1 MKDEIMGLKLSLDN
15 LSINCKEVSE
25 EIQNFVRNTVF
36 NVLKKRGVVI
46 GISGGIDSSVTAAI
60 CVHALGKEKVF
71 GILMPEKESSNDTL
85 DLSRIITDF
94 FGIDN
99 VLEDITP
106 ILDSA
111 GCYQRRNETIRKI
124 IPDFTDEWKFKIV
137 LPSLLDSD
145 SYRVFSLVAKSPNGE
160 IIRKRLHHT
169 TYLEILSA
177 TNFKQRVRKMIEYY
191 HADRLNYADVGTP
204 NRLEYDQGFFVK
216 NGDGSADIK
225 PIAHLYKTQIYQLAE
240 YYNIPEIIM
249 NHPPTTDTYSM
260 AQSQEEFFFSVPYDI
275 MDFCLYCY
283 NNDISPERCSKAI
296 SLDVDQVKRVYA
308 DIKNK
313 RRSSKYLHL
322 SPQLVEPVL
331 PN

>member
-1 MKDEIMGLKLSLDN
+1 MGLDLSLNN
-15 LSINCKEVSE
+15 LSINCEVVSE

-46 GISGGIDSSVTAAI
+46 GISGGIDSSVSTAI
-60 CVHALGKEKVF
+60 CVNALGKEKVF

-85 DLSRIITDF
+85 KLSRIITDF

-99 VLEDITP
+99 ILEDITP
-106 ILDSA
+106 ILEST
-111 GCYQRRNETIRKI
+111 GCYKRRNKAIKKI
-124 IPDFTDEWKFKIV
+124 FPDFTDEWKFKIV

-145 SYRVFSLVAKSPNGE
+145 SYRVFSLVAKSPNNK

-191 HADRLNYADVGTP
+191 HADRLNYADIGTP

-240 YYNIPEIIM
+240 YYNIPDIIK

-260 AQSQEEFFFSVPYDI
+260 AQSQEEFFFSVPYNI
-275 MDFCLYCY
+275 MDFCLYCL
-283 NNDISPERCSKAI
+283 NNDISPESCSNAI

-313 RRSSKYLHL
+313 RRSSRYLHL
-322 SPQLVEPVL
+322 SPQIAKKILS
-331 PN
+331 N

>member
-1 MKDEIMGLKLSLDN
+1 MESELSLDN
-15 LSINCKEVSE
+15 LSINCKDVSK
-25 EIQNFVRNTVF
+25 EIQEFVRNTVF

-60 CVHALGKEKVF
+60 CVNALGKERVF
-71 GILMPEKESSNDTL
+71 GILMPENESSEDTL
-85 DLSRIITDF
+85 ELSRVITDF

-111 GCYQRRNETIRKI
+111 GCYRRRNETIKKI
-124 IPDFTDEWKFKIV
+124 IPEYTDEWKFKIV

-145 SYRVFSLVAKSPNGE
+145 TYRVFSLVAESPDGE
-160 IIRKRLHHT
+160 VVRKRLNHK

-177 TNFKQRVRKMIEYY
+177 TNFKQRVRKMVEYF

-225 PIAHLYKTQIYQLAE
+225 PIAHLYKTQIYQLAK
-240 YYNIPEIIM
+240 YYNIPEVII

-260 AQSQEEFFFSVPYDI
+260 PQSQEEFYFSVPYDI

-283 NNDISPERCSKAI
+283 NNDINPERASKAI
-296 SLDVDQVKRVYA
+296 SLDVDQVNRVYT
-308 DIKNK
+308 DIQNK
-313 RRSSKYLHL
+313 RRSSRYLHL
-322 SPQLVEPVL
+322 SPQLVQPVL
-331 PN
+331 PS

>member
-1 MKDEIMGLKLSLDN
+1 MESELSLDN

-25 EIQNFVRNTVF
+25 EIQKFVRNTVF

-60 CVHALGKEKVF
+60 CVNALGKERVF
-71 GILMPEKESSNDTL
+71 GILMPEKESSEDTL
-85 DLSRIITDF
+85 ELSRVITDF

-106 ILDSA
+106 ILDST
-111 GCYQRRNETIRKI
+111 GCYRRRNETIRKI
-124 IPDFTDEWKFKIV
+124 IPEYTDEWKFKIV

-145 SYRVFSLVAKSPNGE
+145 SYRVFSLVAKSPDGK
-160 IIRKRLHHT
+160 IVKKRLNHT
-169 TYLEILSA
+169 NYLEILSA

-216 NGDGSADIK
+216 NGDGAADIK

-240 YYNIPEIIM
+240 YYKIPEIIV

-260 AQSQEEFFFSVPYDI
+260 PQSQEEFYFSVPYDI

-283 NNDISPERCSKAI
+283 NNDISPERASKTI

-308 DIKNK
+308 DIENK
-313 RRSSKYLHL
+313 RRSSRYLHL
-322 SPQLVEPVL
+322 SPQLVKPVFT
-331 PN
+331 N

>member
-1 MKDEIMGLKLSLDN
+1 MDSELSFDN
-15 LSINCKEVSE
+15 LRINCEEVAN
-25 EIQNFVRNTVF
+25 EIQEFVRKTVF
-36 NVLKKRGVVI
+36 DVLKKRGVVI

-60 CVHALGKEKVF
+60 CVHALGKERVF
-71 GILMPEKESSNDTL
+71 GILMPEKESSKDTL
-85 DLSRIITDF
+85 ELSNVLTDF

-99 VLEDITP
+99 VLEDISP

-111 GCYQRRNETIRKI
+111 GCYQRRNETIKKI
-124 IPDFTDEWKFKIV
+124 IPEFTDEWKFKIV
-137 LPSLLDSD
+137 LPSLLGSET
-145 SYRVFSLVAKSPNGE
+145 YRVFSLVTESSDGK
-160 IIRKRLHHT
+160 IIKKRLNHK

-177 TNFKQRVRKMIEYY
+177 TNFKQRVRKMVEYY

-216 NGDGSADIK
+216 NGDGAADIK

-240 YYNIPEIIM
+240 YYKIPEIIV

-260 AQSQEEFFFSVPYDI
+260 PQSQEEFYFSVPYKI

-283 NNDISPERCSKAI
+283 NNDITPDKASKAV
-296 SLDVDQVKRVYA
+296 SLDVEQVERVYN

-313 RRSSKYLHL
+313 RLTSRYLHL

-331 PN
+331 PK

>member
-1 MKDEIMGLKLSLDN
+1 MESELSLDN
-15 LSINCKEVSE
+15 LNINCQEISE
-25 EIQNFVRNTVF
+25 EIQEFVRNTVS

-60 CVHALGKEKVF
+60 CVHALGKERVF
-71 GILMPEKESSNDTL
+71 GVLMPEKESSKDTL
-85 DLSRIITDF
+85 NLSRIITDF
-94 FGIDN
+94 LEIDN
-99 VLEDITP
+99 VLEDITT
-106 ILDSA
+106 ILDST
-111 GCYQRRNETIRKI
+111 GCYRRRNETIKKI
-124 IPDFTDEWKFKIV
+124 IPEFTDEWKFKIV

-145 SYRVFSLVAKSPNGE
+145 TYRVFSLVAESPNGE
-160 IIRKRLHHT
+160 IIKKRLNHT

-216 NGDGSADIK
+216 NGDGAADIK
-225 PIAHLYKTQIYQLAE
+225 PITHLYKTQIYQLAE
-240 YYNIPEIIM
+240 YYKIPEIIV

-260 AQSQEEFFFSVPYDI
+260 PQSQEEFFFSVPYDI

-283 NNDISPERCSKAI
+283 NNDINPERASKVI
-296 SLDVDQVKRVYA
+296 SLDPDQVKRIYT

-313 RRSSKYLHL
+313 RLSSRYLHL
-322 SPQLVEPVL
+322 SPQLVKSVL
-331 PN
+331 PK

>member
-1 MKDEIMGLKLSLDN
+1 MESELSLDN

-25 EIQNFVRNTVF
+25 EIQKFVRNTVF
-36 NVLKKRGVVI
+36 NELKKKGVVI

-60 CVHALGKEKVF
+60 CVNALGKERVF
-71 GILMPEKESSNDTL
+71 GILMPEKESSEDTL
-85 DLSRIITDF
+85 ELSKVITDF

-111 GCYQRRNETIRKI
+111 GCYQRRNETIKKI
-124 IPDFTDEWKFKIV
+124 IPEYTDEWKFKIV

-145 SYRVFSLVAKSPNGE
+145 IYRVFSLVAKSPDGK
-160 IIRKRLHHT
+160 IIKKRLNHT

-177 TNFKQRVRKMIEYY
+177 TNFKQRVRKMVEYY

-216 NGDGSADIK
+216 NGDGAADIK

-240 YYNIPEIIM
+240 YYKIPEIIV

-260 AQSQEEFFFSVPYDI
+260 PQSQEEFYFSVPYDI

-283 NNDISPERCSKAI
+283 NNDIGPEGASKAI
-296 SLDVDQVKRVYA
+296 ILDLDQVKRVYA
-308 DIKNK
+308 EIQNK

-322 SPQLVEPVL
+322 PPQLLKPVFI
-331 PN
+331 N

>member
-1 MKDEIMGLKLSLDN
+1 MDSELSFDN
-15 LSINCKEVSE
+15 LRINCEEVAN
-25 EIQNFVRNTVF
+25 EIQEFVRKTVF
-36 NVLKKRGVVI
+36 DVLKKRGVVI

-60 CVHALGKEKVF
+60 CVHALGKERVF
-71 GILMPEKESSNDTL
+71 GILMPEKESSKDTL
-85 DLSRIITDF
+85 ELSNVLTDF

-99 VLEDITP
+99 VLEDISP

-111 GCYQRRNETIRKI
+111 GCYQRRNETIKKI
-124 IPDFTDEWKFKIV
+124 IPEFTDEWKFKIV
-137 LPSLLDSD
+137 LPSLLGSET
-145 SYRVFSLVAKSPNGE
+145 YRVFSLVTESSDGK
-160 IIRKRLHHT
+160 IIKKRLNHK

-177 TNFKQRVRKMIEYY
+177 TNFKQRVRKMVEYY
-191 HADRLNYADVGTP
+191 HADRLNYAYVGTP

-216 NGDGSADIK
+216 NGDGAADIK

-240 YYNIPEIIM
+240 YYKIPEIIV

-260 AQSQEEFFFSVPYDI
+260 PQSQEEFYFSVPYKI

-283 NNDISPERCSKAI
+283 NNDITPDKASKTI
-296 SLDVDQVKRVYA
+296 SLGVDQVERVYN

-313 RRSSKYLHL
+313 RLTSRYLHL

-331 PN
+331 PK

>member
-1 MKDEIMGLKLSLDN
+1 MDSELSFDN
-15 LSINCKEVSE
+15 LRINCEEVAN
-25 EIQNFVRNTVF
+25 EIQEFVRKTVF
-36 NVLKKRGVVI
+36 DVLKKRGVVI

-60 CVHALGKEKVF
+60 CVHALGKERVF
-71 GILMPEKESSNDTL
+71 GILMPEKESSKDTL
-85 DLSRIITDF
+85 ELSNVLTDF

-99 VLEDITP
+99 VLEDISP

-111 GCYQRRNETIRKI
+111 GCYQRRNETIKKI
-124 IPDFTDEWKFKIV
+124 IPEFTDEWKFKIV
-137 LPSLLDSD
+137 LPSLLGSET
-145 SYRVFSLVAKSPNGE
+145 YRVFSLVTESSDGK
-160 IIRKRLHHT
+160 IIKKRLNHK

-177 TNFKQRVRKMIEYY
+177 TNFKQRVRKMVEYY

-216 NGDGSADIK
+216 NGDGAADIK

-240 YYNIPEIIM
+240 YYKIPEIIV

-260 AQSQEEFFFSVPYDI
+260 PQSQEEFYFSVPYKI

-283 NNDISPERCSKAI
+283 NNDITPDKASKTI
-296 SLDVDQVKRVYA
+296 SLGVDQVERVYN

-313 RRSSKYLHL
+313 RLTSRYLHL

-331 PN
+331 PK

>member
-1 MKDEIMGLKLSLDN
+1 MESELSLDN

-25 EIQNFVRNTVF
+25 EIQKFVRNTVF

-46 GISGGIDSSVTAAI
+46 GISGGIDSSVTTAI
-60 CVHALGKEKVF
+60 CVNALGKEKVF
-71 GILMPEKESSNDTL
+71 GILMPEKESSKDTL

-106 ILDSA
+106 ILDST
-111 GCYQRRNETIRKI
+111 GCYRRRNETIRKI
-124 IPDFTDEWKFKIV
+124 IPEYTDEWKFKIV

-145 SYRVFSLVAKSPNGE
+145 SYRVFSLVAKSPDGK
-160 IIRKRLHHT
+160 IVKKRLNHT

-216 NGDGSADIK
+216 NGDGAADIK

-240 YYNIPEIIM
+240 YYKIPEIIV

-260 AQSQEEFFFSVPYDI
+260 PQSQEEFYFSVPYDI

-283 NNDISPERCSKAI
+283 NNDISPERASKTI

-308 DIKNK
+308 DIENK
-313 RRSSKYLHL
+313 RRSSRYLHL
-322 SPQLVEPVL
+322 PPQLVKPVL
-331 PN
+331 TN

>member
-1 MKDEIMGLKLSLDN
+1 MGLELSLDN
-15 LSINCKEVSE
+15 LSINCKEISE
-25 EIQNFVRNTVF
+25 EIQDFVRNTVF

-46 GISGGIDSSVTAAI
+46 GISGGIDSSVSAAI

-99 VLEDITP
+99 ILEDITP
-106 ILDSA
+106 ILDST
-111 GCYQRRNETIRKI
+111 GCYQRRNETIKKI

-177 TNFKQRVRKMIEYY
+177 TNF
-191 HADRLNYADVGTP
+191 

-296 SLDVDQVKRVYA
+296 SLDVDQVNRVYA

-313 RRSSKYLHL
+313 RRSSRYLHL
-322 SPQLVEPVL
+322 SPQLVKPVL
-331 PN
+331 TD

>member
-1 MKDEIMGLKLSLDN
+1 MGSEPSLDN

-25 EIQNFVRNTVF
+25 EIQKFVRNTVY

-60 CVHALGKEKVF
+60 CVNALGKERVF
-71 GILMPEKESSNDTL
+71 GILMPEKESSEDTL
-85 DLSRIITDF
+85 DLSSVITDF
-94 FGIDN
+94 FKIDN

-111 GCYQRRNETIRKI
+111 GCYRRRNETIRKI
-124 IPDFTDEWKFKIV
+124 IPEYTDEWKFKIV

-145 SYRVFSLVAKSPNGE
+145 SYRVFSLVAMSPDGE
-160 IIRKRLHHT
+160 IVKKRLKHT
-169 TYLEILSA
+169 AYLEIVSA

-204 NRLEYDQGFFVK
+204 NMLEYDQGFFVK
-216 NGDGSADIK
+216 NGDGSADLK

-240 YYNIPEIIM
+240 YYRIPEIIV

-260 AQSQEEFFFSVPYDI
+260 PQSQEEFYFSVPYDI

-283 NNDISPERCSKAI
+283 NNDISPERASKAI

-308 DIKNK
+308 DIENK
-313 RRSSKYLHL
+313 RLSSRYLHL
-322 SPQLVEPVL
+322 SPQLVKPVL
-331 PN
+331 TN

>member
-1 MKDEIMGLKLSLDN
+1 MDSELSLDN
-15 LSINCKEVSE
+15 LNIDCEKTAI
-25 EIQNFVRNTVF
+25 EIQDFVKSTVF
-36 NVLKKRGVVI
+36 NVAKKKGVVI

-60 CVHALGKEKVF
+60 CVNALGKERVF
-71 GILMPEKESSNDTL
+71 GILMPEKESSQDTL
-85 DLSRIITDF
+85 DLSRVVTDF

-111 GCYQRRNETIRKI
+111 GCYRRRNETIKKI
-124 IPDFTDEWKFKIV
+124 IPDYNDEWIFKIV

-145 SYRVFSLVAKSPNGE
+145 TYRVFSLVAKSPDGE
-160 IIRKRLHHT
+160 IVKKRLNHT

-216 NGDGSADIK
+216 NGDGAADIK

-240 YYNIPEIIM
+240 YYKIPEIIV

-260 AQSQEEFFFSVPYDI
+260 PQSQEEFFFSVPYDI

-283 NNDISPERCSKAI
+283 NNDISTERASKVI
-296 SLDVDQVKRVYA
+296 SLDVDQVKRIYA

-313 RRSSKYLHL
+313 RLSSRYLHL
-322 SPQLVEPVL
+322 SPQLVKPVFT
-331 PN
+331 N

>member
-1 MKDEIMGLKLSLDN
+1 MESELSLDS
-15 LSINCKEVSE
+15 LRINCKEVSE
-25 EIQNFVRNTVF
+25 EIQKFVRNTVF
-36 NVLKKRGVVI
+36 NVLKKRGIVI

-60 CVHALGKEKVF
+60 CVNALGKERVF
-71 GILMPEKESSNDTL
+71 GILMPEKESSEDTL
-85 DLSRIITDF
+85 ELSRVITDF

-106 ILDSA
+106 ILDTT
-111 GCYQRRNETIRKI
+111 GCYHRRNETIKKI
-124 IPDFTDEWKFKIV
+124 IPEYTDEWKFKIV

-145 SYRVFSLVAKSPNGE
+145 TYRFFSLVTKSPDGK
-160 IIRKRLHHT
+160 IVKKRLNHT

-240 YYNIPEIIM
+240 FYKIPEIIV

-260 AQSQEEFFFSVPYDI
+260 PQSQEEFYFSVPYDI

-283 NNDISPERCSKAI
+283 NNDISPDRASKAI
-296 SLDVDQVKRVYA
+296 GLDVDQIKRVYA

-313 RRSSKYLHL
+313 RRSSRYLHL
-322 SPQLVEPVL
+322 SPQLVESVL
-331 PN
+331 SI

>member
-1 MKDEIMGLKLSLDN
+1 MGLELSLDN
-15 LSINCKEVSE
+15 LSINCKEVSD
-25 EIQNFVRNTVF
+25 EIQEYVRNTVF
-36 NVLKKRGVVI
+36 NVLKKKGVVI

-60 CVHALGKEKVF
+60 CVNALGKERVF
-71 GILMPEKESSNDTL
+71 GILMPEKESSKDTL

-106 ILDSA
+106 ILDST
-111 GCYQRRNETIRKI
+111 GCYRRRNETIRKI
-124 IPDFTDEWKFKIV
+124 IPEYTDEWKFKIV

-145 SYRVFSLVAKSPNGE
+145 SYRVFSLVAKSPDGK
-160 IIRKRLHHT
+160 IVKKRLNHT

-216 NGDGSADIK
+216 NGDGAADIK

-240 YYNIPEIIM
+240 YYKIPEIIV

-260 AQSQEEFFFSVPYDI
+260 PQSQEEFYFSVPYDI

-283 NNDISPERCSKAI
+283 NNDISPERASKTI

-308 DIKNK
+308 DIENK
-313 RRSSKYLHL
+313 RRSSRYLHL
-322 SPQLVEPVL
+322 PPQLVKPVL
-331 PN
+331 TN